1 MKINFLRLFIVV
13 LKRNLS
19 KEEQNREFKLR
30 QARNDLSTKFKTNKY
45 RVGSGKLQ
53 CQSDG
58 RNEIDACD
66 VVPSIETS
74 IAPIYKNGS

>member
-1 MKINFLRLFIVV
+1 MVV

-30 QARNDLSTKFKTNKY
+30 QTRNNLSTKFKTNKY
-45 RVGSGKLQ
+45 RVCSGKLQ

-58 RNEIDACD
+58 RNEKDACE
-66 VVPSIETS
+66 VVQSIETF